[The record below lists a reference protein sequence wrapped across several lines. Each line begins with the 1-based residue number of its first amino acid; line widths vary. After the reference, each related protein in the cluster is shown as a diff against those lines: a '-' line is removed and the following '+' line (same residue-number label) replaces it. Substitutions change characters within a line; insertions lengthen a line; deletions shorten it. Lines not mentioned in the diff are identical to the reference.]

1 MNKALILYLFFYLA
15 LQKGFSQNKNFFQH
29 LISLELYTEAEIHL
43 RTQLNSSNSDSINYQ
58 LSYCKLLQN
67 QTDSALF
74 YLGKLNPN
82 LINSKAL
89 LLKSQCLIQ
98 LSKEDSAKFLIQNT
112 DTSLFP
118 FEDKEILHMQTGG
131 ICLLQNNLPEFENK
145 HLKSNPQYNQF
156 KGKQDELNENFEKLK
171 RIKKRSPLL
180 AGVLSGIVP
189 GLGKIYAGK
198 TKQGVA
204 AFVVTSLLATQSI
217 EGYLKGGIK
226 DPRFIIYG
234 SIASVFYIS
243 NIYGSA
249 LSVNIGK
256 AQTQEQIHNEV
267 KVNLSVPI
275 RYFFK

>member
-1 MNKALILYLFFYLA
+1 MNNKLILCILFYLA
-15 LQKGFSQNKNFFQH
+15 FQKSFSQNKIFLQH

-43 RTQLNSSNSDSINYQ
+43 RIQQNLSNSDSINYQ

-82 LINSKAL
+82 LINSKTF

-98 LSKEDSAKFLIQNT
+98 LNKEDSAKFLIQNT
-112 DTSLFP
+112 DTSLFCV
-118 FEDKEILHMQTGG
+118 EDKEILSLQTAG
-131 ICLLQNNLPEFENK
+131 ICLLQHNLQEFENK
-145 HLKSNPQYNQF
+145 HLNYNSQFNQY
-156 KGKQDELNENFEKLK
+156 KGKQDELTENFEKLK
-171 RIKKRSPLL
+171 RIKKRSPLV

-198 TKQGVA
+198 PKQGIA